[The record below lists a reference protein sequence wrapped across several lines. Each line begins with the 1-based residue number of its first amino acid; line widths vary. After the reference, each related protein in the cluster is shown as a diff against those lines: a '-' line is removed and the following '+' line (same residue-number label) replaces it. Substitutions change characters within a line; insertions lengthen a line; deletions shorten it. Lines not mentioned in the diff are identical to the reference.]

1 MTEQY
6 AATNINVPRGS
17 RSVFTNTQLTF
28 DDELVVIVAG
38 APTLTL
44 PDARQIPAWGV
55 MVKSVGGLGSVD
67 TLLGQTIDGAGVF
80 AFTAAQE
87 ALVVRSDGANWVIED
102 PGSGGGGSALQIDDD
117 GATVETNAVLLN
129 FIGPGVTAAAA
140 GAGAVDITIPGG
152 AGTDRQEDITTQN
165 IVGTDTTL
173 VDTLSFQPRDPAS
186 VQLQL
191 NGVVQVQGA
200 GNDYILI
207 GATDQSITWLASSG
221 GAVDMA
227 TTDELIAYY
236 ISV

>member
-44 PDARQIPAWGV
+44 PDARQIPSWGV
-55 MVKSVGGLGSVD
+55 MVKSIVGLGAVD
-67 TLLGQTIDGAGVF
+67 GLLGQTIDGAGI
-80 AFTAAQE
+80 FTFSSPQE

-102 PGSGGGGSALQIDDD
+102 SGSGGGAALE
-117 GATVETNAVLLN
+117 VEDEGVPVELNTTLLN
-129 FIGPGVTAAAA
+129 FIGPGVTAASA
-140 GAGAVDITIPGG
+140 GVGAVDVTIPGG

-173 VDTLSFQPRDPAS
+173 ADTLGFQPRDPAS